1 MSKICGIY
9 KIKSPSNK
17 IYIGHSTNIIKRF
30 KYYTNL
36 NCKKQTKLYNSFIK
50 YGVNNHIFDI
60 ILECEIKDL
69 NYYERCFQEIYNS
82 VSKGLNCRLSKS
94 DDQQGYLSEETKQK
108 LSIAHKGKILSE
120 EHKNRLRLYALNMS
134 ELTKAKISNTL
145 TGRILSEKTK
155 QKLSASKKGIKKP
168 YGFAEKISKIHKGK
182 ILTTDIKAKISKAT
196 RNKPKPYNYKNILQY
211 DKQMNFVQEWSSITE
226 ACINLNILNSSISNN
241 LQGRT
246 KTCNNFIF
254 KYK

>member
-17 IYIGHSTNIIKRF
+17 IYIGHSTDITKRF
-30 KYYTNL
+30 RYYTNL

-50 YGVNNHIFDI
+50 YGVNNHIFDV

-94 DDQQGYLSEETKQK
+94 DDQQGHLSEETKQK
-108 LSIAHKGKILSE
+108 LSIAHKNKVLSE
-120 EHKNRLRLYALNMS
+120 EHKNILRLYALNMS
-134 ELTKAKISNTL
+134 EETKTKISNSL
-145 TGRILSEKTK
+145 KGHILSEETK
-155 QKLSASKKGIKKP
+155 QKMSISKKGIKKP

-182 ILTTDIKAKISKAT
+182 ILTDDTKAKISKAT
-196 RNKPKPYNYKNILQY
+196 KNKPKLHKCKSIMQY
-211 DKQMNFVQEWSSITE
+211 DKQMNFIKEWVSITE
-226 ACINLNILNSSISNN
+226 ACITLNILNTSISNN
-241 LQGRT
+241 LKDRT

>member
-17 IYIGHSTNIIKRF
+17 VYIGHSTNIIKRF
-30 KYYTNL
+30 KHYINL

-82 VSKGLNCRLSKS
+82 INKGLNCRLSKS
-94 DDQQGYLSEETKQK
+94 DDLQGHLSEETKQK
-108 LSIAHKGKILSE
+108 LSAAHKGKILSE
-120 EHKNRLRLYALNMS
+120 EHKDRLRLYALNMS
-134 ELTKAKISNTL
+134 EETKTKISNSL
-145 TGRILSEKTK
+145 KGHILLEETK
-155 QKLSASKKGIKKP
+155 QKISMSQKGVKKP

-182 ILTTDIKAKISKAT
+182 ILTNDTRIKISKAT
-196 RNKPKPYNYKNILQY
+196 KNKPKPHKCKSIMQY
-211 DKQMNFVQEWSSITE
+211 DKNMILIKEWASITE
-226 ACINLNILNSSISNN
+226 ACEALNILNTSMSNN
-241 LQGRT
+241 LKNRS
-246 KTCNNFIF
+246 KTCNGFIF